1 MARILKSTRCSLR
14 NMVLILTNTR
24 DDSAGPVVD
33 QLRSMNQPF
42 VRFDTEKF
50 PEEDLISI
58 RLDGEYKTG
67 SITCSGV
74 EVDIASIKSIWW
86 RRPTK
91 ARLQYDTHPGY
102 MEFIRDESEI
112 ALWSFYS
119 LFSDVFWMNH
129 PLVGSRLL
137 EHNKLYQLKIASML
151 GLKTP
156 RTLVTNNPLD
166 VLTFV
171 KKEGKAAAIK
181 ILKGNFFSRERE
193 EENLFV
199 FTQQITE
206 DVVKTHFDELRMA
219 PVMIQEYVQK
229 AIELRVTIV
238 GEKVFTCAI
247 HSQGSERTKDDWR
260 RYDFANV
267 KHEIH
272 VLPAEIQEKLIAL
285 LKFWG
290 LTYGACDLILTPSGE
305 YVFLEINAN
314 GQWYWIEQLTGMPIA
329 KTIAE
334 ALSKPPMHPSI
345 TLSPTPFSP

>member
-1 MARILKSTRCSLR
+1 MR
-14 NMVLILTNTR
+14 NIVLVLTNTR
-24 DDSAGPVVD
+24 DESAGPVAGH
-33 QLRSMNQPF
+33 LHSIHQPF

-50 PEEDLISI
+50 PEEDLVSVS
-58 RLDGEYKTG
+58 LDGENKTG
-67 SITCSGV
+67 SIHCSGV

-91 ARLQYDTHPGY
+91 ARQQSAIHPGY

-129 PLVGSRLL
+129 PLIGSRLL
-137 EHNKLYQLKIASML
+137 EHNKIYQLKVASTL

-156 RTLVTNNPLD
+156 RTLVSNNPEDILS
-166 VLTFV
+166 FV
-171 KKEGKAAAIK
+171 QNEGGSAAIK
-181 ILKGNFFSRERE
+181 ILKGNFFSRDGE
-193 EENLFV
+193 EKNLFV
-199 FTQQITE
+199 FTQRISE
-206 DVVKTHFDELRMA
+206 DLAKKHFNELQMA
-219 PVMIQEYVQK
+219 PVMIQQYVQK

-238 GEKVFTCAI
+238 GEKVFACAI
-247 HSQGSERTKDDWR
+247 HSQESERTRDDWR

-272 VLPAEIQEKLIAL
+272 ILPKPIEEKLITL
-285 LKFWG
+285 LRFWG
-290 LTYGACDLILTPSGE
+290 LAYGACDLILTPDGE

-314 GQWYWIEQLTGMPIA
+314 GQWYWIEQLTGMPIS

-334 ALSKPPMHPSI
+334 
-345 TLSPTPFSP
+345 TLSEAPMRLISSFKLFSDIPFF